1 MPSIP
6 RRVVTGHDER
16 GVSVFATDGPVPVVR
31 TAPDGALFCEIW
43 ATSAIPAPLA
53 AAEPD
58 PTLTALSV
66 PPAPNGTKIRV
77 NVFPPGAVS
86 PMHRTQ
92 SVDYGIVL
100 DGEVVLVLDESETTL
115 RPGDVVVQRGTNHR
129 WENRTDALARM
140 AFILVDGLFTAE
152 LRQTLGTGVLAG
164 LLHDPMRAPEA

>member
-1 MPSIP
+1 MSSIP

-16 GVSVFATDGPVPVVR
+16 GVSVFAADGPVPVVR

-53 AAEPD
+53 AAESD
-58 PTLTALSV
+58 PTLAALSV

-129 WENRTDALARM
+129 WENRADALARM
-140 AFILVDGLFTAE
+140 AFILVDGVFTAE
-152 LRQTLGTGVLAG
+152 LLQTLGTGVLGG
-164 LLHDPMRAPEA
+164 LLHDPIRAPEA

>member
-16 GVSVFATDGPVPVVR
+16 GVSVFAADGPVPVVR

-43 ATSAIPAPLA
+43 ATSAMPAPVA
-53 AAEPD
+53 AAEHD
-58 PTLTALSV
+58 PTLSALSV

-129 WENRTDALARM
+129 WENRTDASARM
-140 AFILVDGLFTAE
+140 AFILVDGAFTAD
-152 LRQTLGTGVLAG
+152 LMQTLGTGVLGG
-164 LLHDPMRAPEA
+164 LLHDPIRAPEA